1 MRHSHSVLT
10 AAAALAFVLASGDA
24 RAQSRT
30 ADFQWRGAVAAGA
43 TLEIKGVNGNV
54 AAQPASGG
62 EAEVTAVRRGRRSDP
77 ESVRIEVLPHAGGV
91 TICAVYPSPDGRRA
105 NECGVG
111 EEGRM
116 NTQNNDVNVHFTVR
130 VPPGVRFVGKS
141 VNGDVEAEQ
150 LSGPVVL
157 STVNGSANFSTSSYG
172 EATTVNGSIKGD
184 MGSADWPET
193 LEFTSVNGG
202 VTLNLPADVS
212 TEVRAST
219 VNGDISTDFPLTVTG
234 RFSPR
239 RMNGTIGG
247 GGRRL
252 EIETVNGSVHLR
264 KR

>member
-1 MRHSHSVLT
+1 MRLSRNVLT
-10 AAAALAFVLASGDA
+10 TLSALALVLAAGNA
-24 RAQSRT
+24 GAQSRST
-30 ADFQWRGAVAAGA
+30 DFQWRGAVAAGA
-43 TLEIKGVNGNV
+43 TLEIKAVNGNV
-54 AAQPASGG
+54 TAQPASGG
-62 EAEVTAVRRGRRSDP
+62 EAEVTAVKRGRRSDP

-91 TICAVYPSPDGRRA
+91 TICAVYPSPDGRRP

-150 LSGPVVL
+150 LSGPV
-157 STVNGSANFSTSSYG
+157 SIATVNGSANFSTSSYG
-172 EATTVNGSIKGD
+172 EATTVNGSIKAQ
-184 MGSADWPET
+184 MGAGDWPDT
-193 LEFTSVNGG
+193 LEFNTVNGG
-202 VTLNLPADVS
+202 ITLDLPADVG

-239 RMNGTIGG
+239 RMNGTIGS